1 MKFSSFR
8 MPGLPN
14 QDNMLDTDHFTGIFL
29 SQSKSWIRVSDSV
42 AAGGSAIDLSA
53 AAGGP
58 YTTGDGGMEM
68 ADFSETLRLCLIR
81 FFCFVKNS
89 KKKLTELLI

>member
-1 MKFSSFR
+1 M
-8 MPGLPN
+8 
-14 QDNMLDTDHFTGIFL
+14 
-29 SQSKSWIRVSDSV
+29 SDSV